1 MAKDMK
7 QTPLQRF
14 FQRHPELVQATLAA
28 EVGISQSHLSL
39 LVSGD
44 REPSV
49 DVVRRLLS
57 VLQKYEP
64 TLTFEHLFTSAVA

>member
-1 MAKDMK
+1 MANDMK
-7 QTPLQRF
+7 QTALQRF
-14 FQRHPELVQATLAA
+14 FQRHPELVQSAVAT

-44 REPSV
+44 RDPSV
-49 DVVRRLLS
+49 DVVRRLLG

-64 TLTFEHLFTSAVA
+64 TLTFEHLFSSEAA